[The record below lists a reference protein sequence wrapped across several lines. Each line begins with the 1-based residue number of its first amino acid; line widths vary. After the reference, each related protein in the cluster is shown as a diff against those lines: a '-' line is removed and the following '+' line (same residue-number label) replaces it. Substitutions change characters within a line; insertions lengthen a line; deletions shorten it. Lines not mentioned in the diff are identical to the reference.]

1 MHQSPSDIS
10 WEEYEQIREDLEG
23 ARKACRMP
31 TQQKRKVMT
40 QEKSIRNQAPRCR
53 RYNGA
58 ASCHS
63 RNNR

>member
-31 TQQKRKVMT
+31 TQQKRKVNNLA
-40 QEKSIRNQAPRCR
+40 EKLQKRKELSQSETD
-53 RYNGA
+53 G
-58 ASCHS
+58 
-63 RNNR
+63 